1 VAEQGG
7 QLIAARLQQ
16 NRRLD
21 LVKRLAVPGP
31 GKRAAQ
37 RTRSRD
43 RVGRAARRGARL
55 RNTVLVDTVL
65 VDTVLVDTVLRDTV
79 LVDTVLRDTVLA
91 DGVTSF
97 AIGQLA
103 ASPP

>member
-1 VAEQGG
+1 M
-7 QLIAARLQQ
+7 QQ

-21 LVKRLAVPGP
+21 LVKRLAIPGP

-37 RTRSRD
+37 RSRSRD
-43 RVGRAARRGARL
+43 RVGRAARRGAGL
-55 RNTVLVDTVL
+55 RNTVLGDTVL
-65 VDTVLVDTVLRDTV
+65 GESVLRDTV
-79 LVDTVLRDTVLA
+79 LGDTVLGDTVLA

-97 AIGQLA
+97 AIGQSA